1 MSILRDKSVLHV
13 SRLKLGVH
21 RHWPNPRTENINHWF
36 DSGIIRI
43 AHINQSS
50 MQRTW
55 KRDDVY
61 LFLDQATGSPD
72 PTQSYEKHSLPS
84 HPPNT
89 IMESHTQKPC
99 GHNWVHY
106 ISFSARFFIVLSC
119 PNKVYLPWWTLLREY
134 LLVVVVCYWRYGTA
148 MIYWNFLVPI
158 VGYVACYRNVVRY
171 IVVGPRYTIPH
182 FAYPT
187 HHGCNVAHRTV
198 VKTRRDKFLYAISIC
213 VHSNKQTKNNH
224 KQKREQWM
232 RLWCEANTHTHTHTP
247 WPMTIRGPRSPMEKQ
262 NQPTYTYIGWTC

>member
-50 MQRTW
+50 MQPTW

-72 PTQSYEKHSLPS
+72 PTQSNEKHSLLS

-119 PNKVYLPWWTLLREY
+119 PNKVFALVNASSRIFVSCRCLLLAVWY
-134 LLVVVVCYWRYGTA
+134 SNDLL
-148 MIYWNFLVPI
+148 
-158 VGYVACYRNVVRY
+158 
-171 IVVGPRYTIPH
+171 
-182 FAYPT
+182 
-187 HHGCNVAHRTV
+187 
-198 VKTRRDKFLYAISIC
+198 KFSGSNSRIRCMLQEC
-213 VHSNKQTKNNH
+213 CTVHSCRPPLYHSTFRISNPS
-224 KQKREQWM
+224 W
-232 RLWCEANTHTHTHTP
+232 L
-247 WPMTIRGPRSPMEKQ
+247 
-262 NQPTYTYIGWTC
+262 